1 MSHEGNEALR
11 EREAEEK
18 DEELISSTLDILAE
32 GTARVDALNWLM
44 WQIVQGKPFG
54 KFTPKE
60 NQQRGILWDWKSFQE
75 RQNAALASW
84 LRDEEPDFAELDPRT
99 LGETGRRTSLDI
111 LVAEIIEDKFPLQ
124 EDK

>member
-84 LRDEEPDFAELDPRT
+84 LRDEEPDFAEVDQRT
-99 LGETGRRTSLDI
+99 LRTSLDI